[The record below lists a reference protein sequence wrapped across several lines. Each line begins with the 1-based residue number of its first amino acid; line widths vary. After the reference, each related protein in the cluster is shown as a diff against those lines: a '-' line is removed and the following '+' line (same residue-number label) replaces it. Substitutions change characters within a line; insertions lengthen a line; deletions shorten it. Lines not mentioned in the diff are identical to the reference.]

1 MQGLCP
7 AHQRVSADNWKF
19 ERGYFI
25 DFLVA
30 IIRNDGQLFNGSVYQ
45 KVDSNLDTGI
55 QVSWAAGSQNT
66 TFGIGCKY
74 SLDKDASLRAKVN
87 NSFQIGLG
95 YQQKLRDGNFCVL
108 VIF

>member
-1 MQGLCP
+1 
-7 AHQRVSADNWKF
+7 
-19 ERGYFI
+19 
-25 DFLVA
+25 
-30 IIRNDGQLFNGSVYQ
+30 LFNGSVYQ

-95 YQQKLRDGNFCVL
+95 YQQKLRDGNLFCYLIYRFFIYLKYEFIVFL
-108 VIF
+108 PKIKR